1 MKLLLNIF
9 FLLLFLSC
17 SFDNRT
23 GIWNN
28 ENNPLNKNKNNK
40 TFSEFKTLSSKN
52 DSFNKIIPFDKNEAI
67 FLSKAEINNS
77 WNDIYYNKTNNPI
90 NFKYEDLNKL
100 IFKSK
105 KITKHEIGNYIL
117 LENNIIFVSTIKG
130 DIIFYSIE
138 QKRVVN
144 KFNFYKKKFKNI
156 PKKLNIIVQNNIIY
170 ISDNLGFLYAFDYL
184 SDKLLW
190 AQNYKIPFRSNLK
203 LYENRLV
210 AANQNNILYFF
221 DKNSGEILKLIPT
234 EETLVKNQFE
244 NNISISK
251 NFSYFLNT
259 YGSFYA
265 IDNKSM
271 QILWFINL
279 NQSNDLN
286 PSNLFSSNQIVNHKN
301 NSIVTSNKFTY
312 VLNNESGLVEFKYN
326 FSSLFKPIVN
336 NNNVYLISKDNLLIC
351 FNLRNGK
358 ILYSYNIDEMISNFL
373 KIKKKKSEL
382 KNIVIAENKINIF
395 LQNSHVLKLS
405 PSGKMIDVIKLPS
418 KLKTYPIFFQKNLI
432 FIDKKNKISI
442 VN

>member
-1 MKLLLNIF
+1 MKILLNIF
-9 FLLLFLSC
+9 FSLLFISC
-17 SFDNRT
+17 SFDDKT

-28 ENNPLNKNKNNK
+28 ENNPLNKNKK
-40 TFSEFKTLSSKN
+40 DKIFSEFKTLSSKN
-52 DSFNKIIPFDKNEAI
+52 DSFNKTIPFDKNEEI
-67 FLSKAEINNS
+67 FLSKTEISNS
-77 WNDIYYNKTNNPI
+77 WSDIYYDQTNNSI

-105 KITKHEIGNYIL
+105 KITKQEIRNYIL
-117 LENNIIFVSTIKG
+117 LENNIIILSTTKG
-130 DIIFYSIE
+130 DIIFYSID
-138 QKRVVN
+138 QKRVIN
-144 KFNFYKKKFKNI
+144 RFNFYKKKFKSI
-156 PKKLNIIVQNNIIY
+156 PKKLNIIVQNDITY
-170 ISDNLGFLYAFDYL
+170 ISDNLGFLYAYDFIL
-184 SDKLLW
+184 NKLLW

-203 LYENRLV
+203 LYKNRLI

-244 NNISISK
+244 NNLSISE

-265 IDNKSM
+265 IANKSM
-271 QILWFINL
+271 QITWFINL

-286 PSNLFSSNQIVNHKN
+286 PSNLFSGNQIVSYKN
-301 NSIVTSNKFTY
+301 KSIVTSNKSTY
-312 VLNNESGLVEFKYN
+312 VLNNENGFVDYKYN
-326 FSSLFKPIVN
+326 FSSLIKPVVN
-336 NNNVYLISKDNLLIC
+336 NNNVFLISKDNLLIS
-351 FNLRNGK
+351 FNLLSGK

-382 KNIVIAENKINIF
+382 KDIVIVENKINIF

-405 PSGKMIDVIKLPS
+405 PSGKMLDIIKLPS
-418 KLKTYPIFFQKNLI
+418 KLKTYPIYFRKNLI

>member
-9 FLLLFLSC
+9 ISLLLLSC
-17 SFDNRT
+17 SFDNKT

-28 ENNPLNKNKNNK
+28 DNNLLNKNKNDK
-40 TFSEFKTLSSKN
+40 IFSEFKTLSSQN
-52 DSFNKIIPFDKNEAI
+52 DTFNKIIPFDKSEVI
-67 FLSKAEINNS
+67 FLSKTKKSNS
-77 WNDIYYNKTNNPI
+77 WNDIYYDQTNNSI

-105 KITKHEIGNYIL
+105 KISKHEIRNYIL
-117 LENNIIFVSTIKG
+117 LENRIIFMSTIKG
-130 DIIFYSIE
+130 DIIFYSID
-138 QKRVVN
+138 QNRVVN
-144 KFNFYKKKFKNI
+144 KFNFYKKRFKNI
-156 PKKLNIIVQNNIIY
+156 PKKLNIIVQNDIIY
-170 ISDNLGFLYAFDYL
+170 ISDNLGFLYSFNYF
-184 SDKLLW
+184 SNKLLW

-203 LYENRLV
+203 LYENKLI

-221 DKNSGEILKLIPT
+221 DKNSGEVLKIIPT

-251 NFSYFLNT
+251 NSSYFLNT

-286 PSNLFSSNQIVNHKN
+286 PSNLFSSNQIVNYKN
-301 NSIVTSNKFTY
+301 KSIVTSNKFTF
-312 VLNNESGLVEFKYN
+312 VLNNESGFVEFKYN
-326 FSSLFKPIVN
+326 FSSLFKPTIN

-351 FNLRNGK
+351 FNLQNGK

-373 KIKKKKSEL
+373 KIKKKKSDL

-395 LQNSHVLKLS
+395 LKNSYVLKLS
-405 PSGKMIDVIKLPS
+405 PSGKIIDIIKLPS
-418 KLKTYPIFFQKNLI
+418 KLKSYPIFFQKNLI
-432 FIDKKNKISI
+432 FIY
-442 VN
+442 

>member
-1 MKLLLNIF
+1 MKLFLNIF
-9 FLLLFLSC
+9 FSLLLLSC
-17 SFDNRT
+17 SFDNKT

-28 ENNPLNKNKNNK
+28 ENNLSNKNKNDK
-40 TFSEFKTLSSKN
+40 IFSEFKTLSSQN
-52 DSFNKIIPFDKNEAI
+52 DTFNKIIPFDKSEAI
-67 FLSKAEINNS
+67 FLSKTEKSNS
-77 WNDIYYNKTNNPI
+77 WNDIYYDQTNNSI

-105 KITKHEIGNYIL
+105 KISKHEIRNHIL
-117 LENNIIFVSTIKG
+117 LENRIIFISTIKG
-130 DIIFYSIE
+130 DIIFYSID
-138 QKRVVN
+138 QNRVVN

-156 PKKLNIIVQNNIIY
+156 PKKLNIIVQNDIIY
-170 ISDNLGFLYAFDYL
+170 ISDNLGFLYSFNYF
-184 SDKLLW
+184 SNKLLW

-203 LYENRLV
+203 LYENKLI

-221 DKNSGEILKLIPT
+221 DKNSGEILKIIPT

-251 NFSYFLNT
+251 NSSYFLNT

-286 PSNLFSSNQIVNHKN
+286 PSNLFSSNQIVNYKN
-301 NSIVTSNKFTY
+301 KSIVTSNKFTF
-312 VLNNESGLVEFKYN
+312 VLNNASGFVEFKYN
-326 FSSLFKPIVN
+326 FSSLFKPTIN
-336 NNNVYLISKDNLLIC
+336 NNNVYLVSKDNLLIC
-351 FNLRNGK
+351 FNLQNGK

-382 KNIVIAENKINIF
+382 KDLVIAENKINIF
-395 LQNSHVLKLS
+395 LQNSYVLKLS
-405 PSGKMIDVIKLPS
+405 PSGKMLDIVKLPS